1 MKTFLQLILLALVT
15 LTVNAADVSIN
26 GVKQAAVIDVRTP
39 DEFAAGHIDGAINIP
54 LDQIQNGS
62 ANLENLQK
70 DSPIL
75 LYCRSG
81 RRSGIAQQILEQQ
94 GYSKLTNGGGVSS
107 LAKQLKLCNAS
118 IC

>member
-1 MKTFLQLILLALVT
+1 MKTFLQIVLLALVT
-15 LTVNAADVSIN
+15 LTANAADVSIN
-26 GVKQAAVIDVRTP
+26 GVKQAAVVDVRTP
-39 DEFAAGHIDGAINIP
+39 EEFAAGHIDGAVNIP

-62 ANLENLQK
+62 AHLESFKK

-81 RRSGIAQQILEQQ
+81 RRSGMAKELLEQQ

-107 LAKQLKLCNAS
+107 LAKQLNLCS
-118 IC
+118 PGIC